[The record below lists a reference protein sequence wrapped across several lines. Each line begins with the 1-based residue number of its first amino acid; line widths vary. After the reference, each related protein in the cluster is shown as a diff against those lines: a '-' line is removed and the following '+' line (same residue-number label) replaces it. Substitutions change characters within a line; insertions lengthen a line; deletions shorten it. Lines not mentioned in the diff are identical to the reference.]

1 MNTDLNATGQLL
13 PKGWLAT
20 VAVIWCG
27 QAASIFAT
35 VAASFAAIWFITEN
49 TSSPVWLSLASA
61 ASLLPVAL
69 LNPFGGVVADRFN
82 RKRVMILADGCA
94 GAFSLLL
101 AVAIIM
107 GFLSAPLMLALLAV
121 RGGAQA
127 FHGPAMTALMPHL
140 VPERHLVR
148 INAMDQAITSLSSIA
163 GPVLGILLY
172 TFVGLHGVMI
182 LDAAW
187 F

>member
-1 MNTDLNATGQLL
+1 
-13 PKGWLAT
+13 
-20 VAVIWCG
+20 
-27 QAASIFAT
+27 
-35 VAASFAAIWFITEN
+35 
-49 TSSPVWLSLASA
+49 
-61 ASLLPVAL
+61 
-69 LNPFGGVVADRFN
+69 
-82 RKRVMILADGCA
+82 
-94 GAFSLLL
+94 
-101 AVAIIM
+101 
-107 GFLSAPLMLALLAV
+107 
-121 RGGAQA
+121 
-127 FHGPAMTALMPHL
+127 MTALMPHL

>member
-1 MNTDLNATGQLL
+1 MNTDLNATGQPL

-69 LNPFGGVVADRFN
+69 LSPFGGVVADRFN

-107 GFLSAPLMLALLAV
+107 GFLSVPLMLALLAV
-121 RGGAQA
+121 RGRGAGVSWAGDDRAHAASGSRAPSGAHQR
-127 FHGPAMTALMPHL
+127 HGSGHYQPILHRGSCAGHL
-140 VPERHLVR
+140 AVHLC
-148 INAMDQAITSLSSIA
+148 
-163 GPVLGILLY
+163 G
-172 TFVGLHGVMI
+172 
-182 LDAAW
+182 AARSHDS
-187 F
+187 